1 MQLTEKQK
9 TEGWR
14 IVKFGDVA
22 QEVKASTKDP
32 LGEGIE
38 RYIGLEHIDPESL
51 RLARYGLIAEDNPT
65 FTKKFSAGDILFGR
79 RRAYLKK
86 AAVADF
92 DGICSGDITVIAPK
106 GEDLVPDLLP
116 FIVQSE
122 PFFDWAVK
130 HSAGG
135 LSPRTKFK
143 SLAEFEFPLPP
154 RPRQVEILSNID
166 HFVRY
171 SKSLLNVISESE
183 NLLRVFYFDYLKKE
197 LNIEI
202 SNTSLFDVTS
212 DVKVCKLNDLLSVKL
227 QNGLFVK
234 KGNKEKEKSY
244 FLNVTD
250 IYKDD
255 LQLEDL
261 EVVTCSKKDFSK
273 YLLETGDVVFNR
285 SSLTRSGIGWP
296 YIFDGSRNDVTFD
309 CHLIR
314 AKFNQSI
321 ILPEY
326 AYMYSLS
333 PWARRYFLSISQT
346 TTMTTIGQDE
356 LGFLPIA
363 VPSIEKQRQIY
374 ESYSKIVSVILSH
387 KNEIKKITRMQGKYI
402 NRTLLGGGA

>member
-9 TEGWR
+9 SEGWR

-51 RLARYGLIAEDNPT
+51 RLARYGLIAEDNST

-143 SLAEFEFPLPP
+143 SLAEFKFPLPP
-154 RPRQVEILSNID
+154 RPRQEEILSVLNKGLESLDKVLAAISSARTLKR
-166 HFVRY
+166 VTI
-171 SKSLLNVISESE
+171 SKVFSYTSKTHTDLRRTIFSDVTEIVSGQVDPKIEPYYAMPHVAPDNMEQQTGRLLA
-183 NLLRVFYFDYLKKE
+183 Y
-197 LNIEI
+197 
-202 SNTSLFDVTS
+202 NTAEQDGITSGKYLFD
-212 DVKVCKLNDLLSVKL
+212 KN
-227 QNGLFVK
+227 
-234 KGNKEKEKSY
+234 
-244 FLNVTD
+244 
-250 IYKDD
+250 
-255 LQLEDL
+255 
-261 EVVTCSKKDFSK
+261 
-273 YLLETGDVVFNR
+273 
-285 SSLTRSGIGWP
+285 W
-296 YIFDGSRNDVTFD
+296 
-309 CHLIR
+309 
-314 AKFNQSI
+314 
-321 ILPEY
+321 IL
-326 AYMYSLS
+326 
-333 PWARRYFLSISQT
+333 
-346 TTMTTIGQDE
+346 
-356 LGFLPIA
+356 
-363 VPSIEKQRQIY
+363 
-374 ESYSKIVSVILSH
+374 YSKIRPNLRKLCFPKFEGVCSADVYPIRGKNGLTTEYLFYLMQSEHFNQYAVSVSMRSGFPKINRDDLGAYKLLIPDEEYQKTNCSALIQIDREYDALVTH
-387 KNEIKKITRMQGKYI
+387 MNKINRNNSKIT
-402 NRTLLGGGA
+402 NTLIFKEAA

>member
-1 MQLTEKQK
+1 MELTEKQK
-9 TEGWR
+9 SEGWR

-38 RYIGLEHIDPESL
+38 RYIGLKHIDPESL

-154 RPRQVEILSNID
+154 RPRQEEMLKILEKAESLLHEQRQVWELSEKTKIRIAYDRMLKGNWFSEIFGAKQEVLPEGWDIKTCNDVISNIQ
-166 HFVRY
+166 Y
-171 SKSLLNVISESE
+171 GLSKSLSLKGQYPI
-183 NLLRVFYFDYLKKE
+183 LRMMNFK
-197 LNIEI
+197 
-202 SNTSLFDVTS
+202 
-212 DVKVCKLNDLLSVKL
+212 
-227 QNGLFVK
+227 NG
-234 KGNKEKEKSY
+234 Y
-244 FLNVTD
+244 VTD
-250 IYKDD
+250 DD
-255 LQLEDL
+255 L
-261 EVVTCSKKDFSK
+261 
-273 YLLETGDVVFNR
+273 
-285 SSLTRSGIGWP
+285 
-296 YIFDGSRNDVTFD
+296 
-309 CHLIR
+309 
-314 AKFNQSI
+314 
-321 ILPEY
+321 
-326 AYMYSLS
+326 
-333 PWARRYFLSISQT
+333 
-346 TTMTTIGQDE
+346 
-356 LGFLPIA
+356 
-363 VPSIEKQRQIY
+363 
-374 ESYSKIVSVILSH
+374 
-387 KNEIKKITRMQGKYI
+387 KYI
-402 NRTLLGGGA
+402 NLPEKEFKKFQLKKGDLLFNRTNSMEWVGRTGQFMLDEDGFVFASYLLRLHTKEDLITTSYLNQYLNLPLVQYRLKAYATPGVNQANINPKSLSKLKIPLPPMPYILETDSILNDFDVAIEKAEQNYKHALTSAKKIRSKMIFGGAA

>member
-1 MQLTEKQK
+1 MQLTEQQK
-9 TEGWR
+9 SEGWR

-154 RPRQVEILSNID
+154 RPRQEEILEVLKQTENVKNQTEDLIETGIKTFRVMCRNILQIIPQ
-166 HFVRY
+166 RY
-171 SKSLLNVISESE
+171 DE
-183 NLLRVFYFDYLKKE
+183 
-197 LNIEI
+197 IEI
-202 SNTSLFDVTS
+202 SNDW
-212 DVKVCKLNDLLSVKL
+212 KI
-227 QNGLFVK
+227 K
-234 KGNKEKEKSY
+234 K
-244 FLNVTD
+244 
-250 IYKDD
+250 
-255 LQLEDL
+255 LEDI
-261 EVVTCSKKDFSK
+261 SKVERGKFTPRPRNNPIYYDGQYPFVQ
-273 YLLETGDVVFNR
+273 TGDVKEAFVFLDKHSQTLNEKGLAVSKIFPKDTILITIAANIGDVALTTYDVACTDSVVAIR
-285 SSLTRSGIGWP
+285 PEDNIEPLWLIFYLMTLQPYLDSIATESAQKNINLQVLRPLKINVPPRDFQKQSSEKLKSFFEIIKN
-296 YIFDGSRNDVTFD
+296 YQK
-309 CHLIR
+309 HLIDIR
-314 AKFNQSI
+314 KMQNL
-321 ILPEY
+321 ILFEK
-326 AYMYSLS
+326 LS
-333 PWARRYFLSISQT
+333 
-346 TTMTTIGQDE
+346 
-356 LGFLPIA
+356 
-363 VPSIEKQRQIY
+363 
-374 ESYSKIVSVILSH
+374 
-387 KNEIKKITRMQGKYI
+387 
-402 NRTLLGGGA
+402 

>member
-9 TEGWR
+9 SEGWR

-51 RLARYGLIAEDNPT
+51 RLARYGVIAEDNPT

-143 SLAEFEFPLPP
+143 SLAEFKFPLPP
-154 RPRQVEILSNID
+154 RPRQEEMLEVFEKFFAATKNNNDAIISVERLIKKIIIECFEEGKKLPQEEIGNEKFFKVESGGTPSSSKKEYWNGNVNWITLAD
-166 HFVRY
+166 LPAENMFTEI
-171 SKSLLNVISESE
+171 SKSERRITEFGLKNSSAKLLPIDTILVS
-183 NLLRVFYFDYLKKE
+183 
-197 LNIEI
+197 
-202 SNTSLFDVTS
+202 
-212 DVKVCKLNDLLSVKL
+212 
-227 QNGLFVK
+227 
-234 KGNKEKEKSY
+234 
-244 FLNVTD
+244 
-250 IYKDD
+250 
-255 LQLEDL
+255 
-261 EVVTCSKKDFSK
+261 
-273 YLLETGDVVFNR
+273 
-285 SSLTRSGIGWP
+285 TR
-296 YIFDGSRNDVTFD
+296 
-309 CHLIR
+309 
-314 AKFNQSI
+314 A
-321 ILPEY
+321 
-326 AYMYSLS
+326 
-333 PWARRYFLSISQT
+333 
-346 TTMTTIGQDE
+346 TIGRIAIATAETSTNQGYKNIIVKDKNA
-356 LGFLPIA
+356 FLPIYIVMILIA
-363 VPSIEKQRQIY
+363 QQRWLEAISAGGTFKEISKKHFCQVKIPRLPLVKQEKFVSTFCELRKQRQTLIDNQNKLKNT
-374 ESYSKIVSVILSH
+374 EKKFITAIL
-387 KNEIKKITRMQGKYI
+387 EGE
-402 NRTLLGGGA
+402 A

>member
-1 MQLTEKQK
+1 MKLTEKQK
-9 TEGWR
+9 SDGWR

-22 QEVKASTKDP
+22 QEVKASTKEP

-154 RPRQVEILSNID
+154 RPRQEEMLEIFEKIEDNLFQYEQSLSQAD
-166 HFVRY
+166 RTLSVLRY
-171 SKSLLNVISESE
+171 EKMMKHDEGDELQSISNVADINPKCQPSKSRPITFCDMAALDTDSKSISGELIKKEEPSGTRFMNGDVLFARITPCTENGKLALVDFLEDGETGYGSTEFIVLRGSKVEPLYLYHLCRTRKLRHYAIDRMIGTSGRKRVPKEVFDEIKVPLPSKDEQQKLLNALESIE
-183 NLLRVFYFDYLKKE
+183 GQKDNIKTSVKSLIDVRNKYLKS
-197 LNIEI
+197 I
-202 SNTSLFDVTS
+202 
-212 DVKVCKLNDLLSVKL
+212 
-227 QNGLFVK
+227 
-234 KGNKEKEKSY
+234 
-244 FLNVTD
+244 
-250 IYKDD
+250 
-255 LQLEDL
+255 LE
-261 EVVTCSKKDFSK
+261 
-273 YLLETGDVVFNR
+273 
-285 SSLTRSGIGWP
+285 
-296 YIFDGSRNDVTFD
+296 
-309 CHLIR
+309 
-314 AKFNQSI
+314 
-321 ILPEY
+321 
-326 AYMYSLS
+326 
-333 PWARRYFLSISQT
+333 
-346 TTMTTIGQDE
+346 
-356 LGFLPIA
+356 
-363 VPSIEKQRQIY
+363 
-374 ESYSKIVSVILSH
+374 ES
-387 KNEIKKITRMQGKYI
+387 
-402 NRTLLGGGA
+402 A

>member
-9 TEGWR
+9 SEGWR

-92 DGICSGDITVIAPK
+92 DGICSGHITVIAPK
-106 GEDLVPDLLP
+106 GEGLVPDLLP

-154 RPRQVEILSNID
+154 RPRQEEMLEVFEKIEDNLFQIDELLKRTDFLLDKIRAESVHDDEYKKINLGDIVKFKGGSGFKPKYQGNKKGEIPFIKVADMNHGENRKYIIKSDNWISDEEKKIMKATEFPAGSVVFAKVGAALLLNRRRILNQSTIID
-166 HFVRY
+166 NNMMVALPSGEISTEYLYHFLKTIDFATFVR
-171 SKSLLNVISESE
+171 
-183 NLLRVFYFDYLKKE
+183 
-197 LNIEI
+197 
-202 SNTSLFDVTS
+202 
-212 DVKVCKLNDLLSVKL
+212 
-227 QNGLFVK
+227 QG
-234 KGNKEKEKSY
+234 
-244 FLNVTD
+244 
-250 IYKDD
+250 
-255 LQLEDL
+255 
-261 EVVTCSKKDFSK
+261 
-273 YLLETGDVVFNR
+273 
-285 SSLTRSGIGWP
+285 
-296 YIFDGSRNDVTFD
+296 
-309 CHLIR
+309 
-314 AKFNQSI
+314 
-321 ILPEY
+321 
-326 AYMYSLS
+326 
-333 PWARRYFLSISQT
+333 
-346 TTMTTIGQDE
+346 
-356 LGFLPIA
+356 A
-363 VPSIEKQRQIY
+363 VPSVNQSDMDSVKINLPDLEKQ
-374 ESYSKIVSVILSH
+374 ESISETLNGFEASINLLEEK
-387 KNEIKKITRMQGKYI
+387 KNKTLNVRKLLIK
-402 NRTLLGGGA
+402 NTLEEVA

>member
-9 TEGWR
+9 SEGWR

-51 RLARYGLIAEDNPT
+51 RLARYGLIADDNPT

-154 RPRQVEILSNID
+154 RPRQKEMLKILEKAECLLHEQRQVWELSEKTKIKIAYDRMLKGNWFSEIFGAKQEVLPEGWDIKTCNDVISNIQ
-166 HFVRY
+166 Y
-171 SKSLLNVISESE
+171 GLSKSLSLKGQYPI
-183 NLLRVFYFDYLKKE
+183 LRMMNFK
-197 LNIEI
+197 
-202 SNTSLFDVTS
+202 
-212 DVKVCKLNDLLSVKL
+212 
-227 QNGLFVK
+227 NG
-234 KGNKEKEKSY
+234 Y
-244 FLNVTD
+244 VTD
-250 IYKDD
+250 DD
-255 LQLEDL
+255 L
-261 EVVTCSKKDFSK
+261 
-273 YLLETGDVVFNR
+273 
-285 SSLTRSGIGWP
+285 
-296 YIFDGSRNDVTFD
+296 
-309 CHLIR
+309 
-314 AKFNQSI
+314 
-321 ILPEY
+321 
-326 AYMYSLS
+326 
-333 PWARRYFLSISQT
+333 
-346 TTMTTIGQDE
+346 
-356 LGFLPIA
+356 
-363 VPSIEKQRQIY
+363 
-374 ESYSKIVSVILSH
+374 
-387 KNEIKKITRMQGKYI
+387 KYI
-402 NRTLLGGGA
+402 NLPEKEFKKFQLKKGDLLFNRTNSMEWVDRTGQFMLDEDGFVFASYLLRLHIKEDLITTSYLNQYLNLPLVQYRLKAYATPGVNQANINPKSLSKLKIPLPPMPYILETDSILNDFDVAIEKAEQNYKHALTSAKKIRSKMIFGEAA

>member
-9 TEGWR
+9 SEGWR

-154 RPRQVEILSNID
+154 RPRQEEMLSILYAAERVVQS
-166 HFVRY
+166 
-171 SKSLLNVISESE
+171 SE
-183 NLLRVFYFDYLKKE
+183 NLIKSLNKYQSKILARMFRGQHPVEEINLVFNKIKLEKIVELAYGKSPKDIKDNSGKNKIYGTGGEVGFTNKKLSDGPSIIIGRKGTLDKPIFVQNDFWAIDTTYYCKNLSKNIDLKWLYYYLCAINLKKYDE
-197 LNIEI
+197 SSGVPSLLRSTLYKI
-202 SNTSLFDVTS
+202 S
-212 DVKVCKLNDLLSVKL
+212 
-227 QNGLFVK
+227 
-234 KGNKEKEKSY
+234 
-244 FLNVTD
+244 LNVPS
-250 IYKDD
+250 K
-255 LQLEDL
+255 EDQ
-261 EVVTCSKKDFSK
+261 
-273 YLLETGDVVFNR
+273 
-285 SSLTRSGIGWP
+285 SL
-296 YIFDGSRNDVTFD
+296 YVALNEKLD
-309 CHLIR
+309 
-314 AKFNQSI
+314 
-321 ILPEY
+321 
-326 AYMYSLS
+326 SL
-333 PWARRYFLSISQT
+333 RISQT
-346 TTMTTIGQDE
+346 SYLDNLRSLRGKIIVKYLSE
-356 LGFLPIA
+356 EA
-363 VPSIEKQRQIY
+363 V
-374 ESYSKIVSVILSH
+374 
-387 KNEIKKITRMQGKYI
+387 
-402 NRTLLGGGA
+402 

>member
-1 MQLTEKQK
+1 MQLTEQQK
-9 TEGWR
+9 REGWR

-51 RLARYGLIAEDNPT
+51 RLARYGVIANDNPT

-154 RPRQVEILSNID
+154 RPRQEEMLEVLNSIEEQIFKADLAAESLAKLKD
-166 HFVRY
+166 RY
-171 SKSLLNVISESE
+171 FAEFFGKLKDSISDNSVGE
-183 NLLRVFYFDYLKKE
+183 NLFKLGGGNAPKE
-197 LNIEI
+197 FNFIDDGDTNYI
-202 SNTSLFDVTS
+202 KVDCFNDPRNTDVLTY
-212 DVKVCKLNDLLSVKL
+212 SVW
-227 QNGLFVK
+227 
-234 KGNKEKEKSY
+234 
-244 FLNVTD
+244 T
-250 IYKDD
+250 
-255 LQLEDL
+255 
-261 EVVTCSKKDFSK
+261 
-273 YLLETGDVVFNR
+273 FNR
-285 SSLTRSGIGWP
+285 SDAPKSVKIYPKGSLVFPKRGAAIFKNRVGVLGKDSAVDSNIMVLMPHEGISAEYLKNYLLWRNLSRICDNSGIP
-296 YIFDGSRNDVTFD
+296 QLNNKHLYPLEIPMPNTPDVIKFLSVADGFATSE
-309 CHLIR
+309 
-314 AKFNQSI
+314 KSI
-321 ILPEY
+321 ILGIKK
-326 AYMYSLS
+326 A
-333 PWARRYFLSISQT
+333 A
-346 TTMTTIGQDE
+346 TM
-356 LGFLPIA
+356 
-363 VPSIEKQRQIY
+363 R
-374 ESYSKIVSVILSH
+374 SKITSRIL
-387 KNEIKKITRMQGKYI
+387 E
-402 NRTLLGGGA
+402 GAA

>member
-9 TEGWR
+9 SEGWR

-106 GEDLVPDLLP
+106 GEDLASDLLP

-154 RPRQVEILSNID
+154 RPRQEEILEVLNAFESSIEASQSSFD
-166 HFVRY
+166 
-171 SKSLLNVISESE
+171 SLQKLRHVSE
-183 NLLRVFYFDYLKKE
+183 NDLFKINDFAKVGE
-197 LNIEI
+197 LC
-202 SNTSLFDVTS
+202 
-212 DVKVCKLNDLLSVKL
+212 DVKTGGTPSRSKPSYWGGNIKWMSSGEIHNRFIIDTAEKITNLGVQNSNARLLPENTVFIAM
-227 QNGLFVK
+227 NGQGKTRGTVAISRCEL
-234 KGNKEKEKSY
+234 
-244 FLNVTD
+244 
-250 IYKDD
+250 
-255 LQLEDL
+255 
-261 EVVTCSKKDFSK
+261 TC
-273 YLLETGDVVFNR
+273 
-285 SSLTRSGIGWP
+285 
-296 YIFDGSRNDVTFD
+296 
-309 CHLIR
+309 
-314 AKFNQSI
+314 NQSLAALI
-321 ILPEY
+321 CDEKKILPEFLY
-326 AYMYSLS
+326 FYLRTQYQNIRNLTGEGRNGLNLKLVRSIQIPLIELKHQETIS
-333 PWARRYFLSISQT
+333 KFLSDIAKQSEILEDKKNQT
-346 TTMTTIGQDE
+346 IQMKMKVI
-356 LGFLPIA
+356 
-363 VPSIEKQRQIY
+363 K
-374 ESYSKIVSVILSH
+374 SYL
-387 KNEIKKITRMQGKYI
+387 EE
-402 NRTLLGGGA
+402 AA

>member
-9 TEGWR
+9 SEGWR

-38 RYIGLEHIDPESL
+38 RYIGLEHIAPESL

-65 FTKKFSAGDILFGR
+65 FTKKFSVGDILFGR

-154 RPRQVEILSNID
+154 RPRQEEMLEVFEKIEEVL
-166 HFVRY
+166 FQ
-171 SKSLLNVISESE
+171 SEMTSE
-183 NLLRVFYFDYLKKE
+183 ALRRAQDIAYGDFFR
-197 LNIEI
+197 
-202 SNTSLFDVTS
+202 
-212 DVKVCKLNDLLSVKL
+212 KLDAL
-227 QNGLFVK
+227 
-234 KGNKEKEKSY
+234 
-244 FLNVTD
+244 
-250 IYKDD
+250 DD
-255 LQLEDL
+255 SSIVGEDL
-261 EVVTCSKKDFSK
+261 FK
-273 YLLETGDVVFNR
+273 
-285 SSLTRSGIGWP
+285 
-296 YIFDGSRNDVTFD
+296 
-309 CHLIR
+309 
-314 AKFNQSI
+314 
-321 ILPEY
+321 
-326 AYMYSLS
+326 
-333 PWARRYFLSISQT
+333 
-346 TTMTTIGQDE
+346 
-356 LGFLPIA
+356 
-363 VPSIEKQRQIY
+363 
-374 ESYSKIVSVILSH
+374 
-387 KNEIKKITRMQGKYI
+387 
-402 NRTLLGGGA
+402 LGGGNAPKDIPLKDNGDTNYIKVDCFNDERNSEILNFSVWTFDKDEAHKSVKIYPSGSVIFPKRGAAIFKNRVGILGRDAAVDSNIMVLQTLGDISSEYMRSYLHWRNLSTICDNAGVPQLNNKHLYPMNFPLPDKDDRMKFNKISENFARLQDQLFLKHEQTIGLRKVIINDVLKEAA